1 MIDIVERLRDNYTW
15 LTRDGFDTS
24 ARNIADAANEIESL
38 RQQLAKSEAEIE
50 SWTLLQTTMEKQLAE
65 KDAEIE
71 RLKTVPMKY
80 RRMEFNAQLQRENVD
95 LRLQLAEVDA
105 LRSHQESVEATHRI
119 TLRDVQKEA
128 MRLQSENDAL
138 RQQLAEKSAESDRR
152 LDLMNTLDAENESL
166 RKQLKLCAA
175 GNSALRE
182 AGFENGFEGIPL
194 VEVVRDGV
202 LDIY

>member
-38 RQQLAKSEAEIE
+38 RQQLA
-50 SWTLLQTTMEKQLAE
+50 E
-65 KDAEIE
+65 KD
-71 RLKTVPMKY
+71 
-80 RRMEFNAQLQRENVD
+80 
-95 LRLQLAEVDA
+95 AEVDA